1 MKFIYPPHS
10 VIAACLL
17 LSVALATSVG
27 AAPPT
32 ASATVTYG
40 IEYGQAAGESLFLDA
55 SVPPGNG
62 PIPIA
67 IIVHGGGW
75 GSGDKHLDITG
86 LFEPLTRAG
95 FVWLSI
101 NYRLAPAH
109 RWPAGFEDVQTAI
122 RRAKTHAA
130 DYHGDPRR
138 IALIGYSAGGQLASL
153 AAIRGED
160 ATRVQAVVG
169 LAPST
174 DLVADGGHRGKISS
188 SLQSLLG
195 VPESLTDESLARL
208 REISPIDQVKPGLP
222 PFLLIQGSADQ
233 TILPEKTAGFAAKL
247 KTMQVPCEVI
257 TLQGAA
263 HRLSEWDNFDA
274 TYKLRMVEWLQR
286 QLPAT
291 P

>member
-1 MKFIYPPHS
+1 MKFIYPPLRF
-10 VIAACLL
+10 IAACLL
-17 LSVALATSVG
+17 LSVALATSAG
-27 AAPPT
+27 ASPPA

-40 IEYGQAAGESLFLDA
+40 IEYGRAAGESLLLDA

-62 PIPIA
+62 PFPIA

-122 RRAKTHAA
+122 RWAKTHAA
-130 DYHGDPRR
+130 DYHGDPQR

-257 TLQGAA
+257 TVQGAS
-263 HRLSEWDNFDA
+263 HRLSEWDNFDPS
-274 TYKLRMVEWLQR
+274 YKLRMVEWLQR
-286 QLPAT
+286 QLTAT
-291 P
+291 R